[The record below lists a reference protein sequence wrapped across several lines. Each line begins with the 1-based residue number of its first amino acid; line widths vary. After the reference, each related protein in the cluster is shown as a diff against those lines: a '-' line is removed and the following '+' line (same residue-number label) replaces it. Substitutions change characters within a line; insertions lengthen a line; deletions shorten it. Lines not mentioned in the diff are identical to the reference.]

1 MSPNLEQF
9 FLELPRRVSG
19 LFSFSSNVFPSI
31 DVGIGRLSFFP
42 LFCGI
47 SSETDTD
54 LRDKSI

>member
-1 MSPNLEQF
+1 M
-9 FLELPRRVSG
+9 SG
-19 LFSFSSNVFPSI
+19 LFSFSNNVFPSI
-31 DVGIGRLSFFP
+31 DLAIGRLSFFP